1 MLATQPL
8 LAAAKP
14 CGARRGRSACRSP
27 APLGGSYARIRS
39 HGSPCG
45 LVVPPSARASG
56 FRALRAPWRRPR
68 LFYRCAQKQLGAPAL
83 IPSHSRRAAD
93 RSAAPTPSRDAP
105 AKPRTTRRGEWWRL
119 RRSSLA
125 PSRRRPPG
133 AAAVPSQAAPPLALG
148 ARCVEAARRSS
159 RRCLRRIRQA
169 RVTGAL
175 HEAERKRS
183 SLVRRTT

>member
-1 MLATQPL
+1 MLATQSL

-27 APLGGSYARIRS
+27 APLGGSYARVRS

-45 LVVPPSARASG
+45 LVVPSSARASG

-105 AKPRTTRRGEWWRL
+105 AKPRTTHEGAGGGGCGARPSRL
-119 RRSSLA
+119 RAGALRA
-125 PSRRRPPG
+125 RPRCPRRPLLRSPKG
-133 AAAVPSQAAPPLALG
+133 LALSRPLGAHLAAAFGES
-148 ARCVEAARRSS
+148 
-159 RRCLRRIRQA
+159 
-169 RVTGAL
+169 
-175 HEAERKRS
+175 ERPGHRGPA
-183 SLVRRTT
+183 

>member
-45 LVVPPSARASG
+45 LVVPAPARASG
-56 FRALRAPWRRPR
+56 FRALRAPLRRPR
-68 LFYRCAQKQLGAPAL
+68 LFYRCAQNNSGPRRLYLRIREERQIVAP
-83 IPSHSRRAAD
+83 
-93 RSAAPTPSRDAP
+93 
-105 AKPRTTRRGEWWRL
+105 
-119 RRSSLA
+119 
-125 PSRRRPPG
+125 RRRPPG
-133 AAAVPSQAAPPLALG
+133 TPPRNPAQLAGASGGGCG
-148 ARCVEAARRSS
+148 ARPSRLRAGALRARPRCPRGPLLRSPWGS
-159 RRCLRRIRQA
+159 LRRGRSALISPLPSANPRD
-169 RVTGAL
+169 RGTGAL